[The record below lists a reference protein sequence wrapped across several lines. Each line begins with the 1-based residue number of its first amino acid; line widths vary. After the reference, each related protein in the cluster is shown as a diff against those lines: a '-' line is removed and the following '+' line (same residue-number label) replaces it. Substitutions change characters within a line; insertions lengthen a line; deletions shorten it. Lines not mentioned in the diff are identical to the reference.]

1 MDVDDVINVLDE
13 LKNVIIAQREYIT
26 DLEEENE
33 NLTEYI
39 RLLTT
44 NE

>member
-13 LKNVIIAQREYIT
+13 LKNVIISQREYIT